1 MPYEAL
7 QRLSGR
13 TPQGR
18 SANTPQL
25 DVVAKA
31 TDPFVQQGKQGQ
43 DVLAALSSIN
53 PAIAAY
59 GTAQEL
65 NKSVNITQAQAD
77 NVTNWQMKNSM
88 DMTGMNMENDNQFFN
103 KPSSV
108 LNNGVGYDAAY
119 YAADGEARAGE
130 WHSQWETIAAK
141 NNNWKD
147 SADPTGDYNTA
158 WKDHY
163 EHQFGA
169 VANNPQIMAAAAPLL
184 HAVKAK
190 SDAQF
195 AIVQN
200 SKMQGDFMSNLQK
213 TQTLDLRTA
222 VDNPS
227 FDPAALRKI
236 MDQDYFTKVK
246 DNQMGLTMGRSAY
259 NTALI
264 ENTNKV
270 ALDIMG
276 DPTLSTSDALLKAS
290 KVLSVLKATGVDS
303 VGKADIALTDVK
315 DAEGKSTFRELLH
328 NGETLVHSQYAAR
341 HTADHEALQLQNKA
355 TEEKFT
361 LDRVYNQN
369 VPMSQLTKELRS
381 LPPGVNV
388 SELHDRALRFRDKAE
403 YIDQDNEK
411 LTDLKYA
418 IETIQSVPKLRALQ
432 DTVHQ
437 GVGDYIKP
445 DDAATHLQRIT
456 SRIDELKSE
465 AARTAAQGI
474 SEKSLK
480 ATFLSQARE
489 DVKTTY
495 APLIRQAQEYGNTS
509 TVLALTQ
516 EMNQKLGQVLTV
528 HAAGGDVMA
537 KAAQITRD
545 ATAGRIKAT
554 DLDKPRPEYK
564 LFTPKQIVD
573 KANSGDIP
581 HDVAEGELRARI
593 AFETERARIAF
604 ETERARKL
612 QEGKGK

>member
-1 MPYEAL
+1 MPFDAL
-7 QRLSGR
+7 QQLTSR
-13 TPQGR
+13 TPVAR
-18 SANTPQL
+18 TTNTPQL
-25 DVVAKA
+25 DVVARA
-31 TDPFVQQGKQGQ
+31 TDPFIQQGKQGQ

-59 GTAQEL
+59 GTAQEA
-65 NKSVNITQAQAD
+65 NKTDNAVQGVAD
-77 NVTNWQMKNSM
+77 NLKSRQMRNSM
-88 DMTGMNMENDNQFFN
+88 DMTGINMVNDQEFYN
-103 KPSSV
+103 KPSGL
-108 LNNGVGYDAAY
+108 LNNGAGYDAAY
-119 YAADGEARAGE
+119 YHADGEARVGE
-130 WHSQWETIAAK
+130 WSQKWQEILKEKDNFRGSQNPQADYDAAAK
-141 NNNWKD
+141 EHYDHTFQNV
-147 SADPTGDYNTA
+147 AD
-158 WKDHY
+158 
-163 EHQFGA
+163 
-169 VANNPQIMAAAAPLL
+169 NPQIMAAVAPLY
-184 HAVKAK
+184 HATMAK
-190 SDAQF
+190 TDA
-195 AIVQN
+195 
-200 SKMQGDFMSNLQK
+200 DFMLTQNDQMKRSFMGNIGK

-236 MDQDYFTKVK
+236 MDNDYFTKVK
-246 DNQMGLTMGRSAY
+246 ENKMGITIDRNAY
-259 NTALI
+259 NTSMI
-264 ENTNKV
+264 ENTNRV
-270 ALDIMG
+270 ALDIMN
-276 DPTLSTSDALLKAS
+276 DPTLSTSDALTKAT

-303 VGKADIALTDVK
+303 VGNPDIALTDVR

-361 LDRVYNQN
+361 LDRVYNQD
-369 VPMSQLTKELRS
+369 VPMTQLRQELRL

-403 YIDQDNEK
+403 YIDQDNTK

-418 IETIQSVPKLRALQ
+418 IETIQSIPKLRALQ

-437 GVGDYIKP
+437 GVGNYIKP

-465 AARTAAQGI
+465 AARTAAQGL
-474 SEKSLK
+474 SEKSLR

-495 APLIRQAQEYGNTS
+495 APLIRQAQEYGSTS

-528 HAAGGDVMA
+528 HAANGDVMA

-564 LFTPKQIVD
+564 QFDTEQLQ
-573 KANSGDIP
+573 AEAAAGRIP
-581 HDVAEGELRARI
+581 QEVYFGELRARI
-593 AFETERARIAF
+593 ATQEARLK
-604 ETERARKL
+604 KL